1 MQTFNGEFFFLG
13 KDGSLAVA
21 KEVFKKAENGLT
33 L

>member
-1 MQTFNGEFFFLG
+1 MGSFFFLG